1 MFGLFNKKK
10 MKRSKPKRGIKFRLN
25 GVDFIC
31 VGANASSVEMAIVQR
46 AKLVYAKNKLDGRTH
61 GINPRWVA
69 NYVKIEYYGD
79 GTWEVI

>member
-1 MFGLFNKKK
+1 MFGLFNKKN
-10 MKRSKPKRGIKFRLN
+10 KPKRGIKFRLN

-31 VGANASSVEMAIVQR
+31 VGMNASSVEMAIIQR

-69 NYVKIEYYGD
+69 DYVKIEYYED
-79 GTWEVI
+79 GTWEVV

>member
-1 MFGLFNKKK
+1 MDDMFGLFNKKN
-10 MKRSKPKRGIKFRLN
+10 KPKRGIKFRLN

-31 VGANASSVEMAIVQR
+31 VGANASSVEMAIIQR

-69 NYVKIEYYGD
+69 DYVKLEYYED
-79 GTWEVI
+79 GTWEVV

>member
-1 MFGLFNKKK
+1 MDDMFGLFNKKN
-10 MKRSKPKRGIKFRLN
+10 KPKRGIKFRLN

-31 VGANASSVEMAIVQR
+31 VGANAGSVEMAIIQR

-69 NYVKIEYYGD
+69 DYVKIEYYED
-79 GTWEVI
+79 GTWEVV